1 MWKVTEILMEE
12 LKRLDKVEEERD
24 LSVVENVQKTQ
35 VIADV
40 ESFFL
45 KEKYL
50 KDKNREHYSWRKEID
65 AQRSFIEWLIHI
77 GEIML

>member
-1 MWKVTEILMEE
+1 MKSINKDLSVGISKYLIMWKVTEILMEE

-50 KDKNREHYSWRKEID
+50 KDKNREHYS
-65 AQRSFIEWLIHI
+65 
-77 GEIML
+77 